1 MDRPPVSTRLRGAAT
16 VSTSLRGA
24 AAGIL
29 SGGLAL
35 GVAQLIAG
43 IVSSTSSPVIAVG
56 QLSIDFTPPF
66 LKNFAITAFGSN
78 DKAVLVGGIF
88 IVLALFAAEIGVLAV
103 RRLSYGMT
111 GLGVFILV
119 GLVAALTRPHASV
132 SDALPTL
139 IGGAA
144 AVLALRRLA
153 RAATPVTAY
162 ASRAAGPPT
171 ARPSLPEYITG
182 PTGAQD
188 PGAQDPG
195 ADEAGADEAG
205 TQAGQQQD
213 GLPPSVADEWRQ
225 SQAASRPGGQP
236 GGAVAPLSG
245 QQRRTFITTSAVV
258 AGTAVVAGL
267 GGRLLGERGNVTA
280 ARQALRIPAPAQPAP
295 PLPAGFDL
303 KIPGLSSFVTP
314 NNAFYRVDTAIVLP
328 EITPATWQLRIHG
341 MVAKE
346 ITLSFDELIRRPLI
360 EDYITLCCVS
370 NPVAGPYIGNAKWL
384 GVGLQSLLRQAGI
397 RAGANQLLCTSA
409 DGFTSGSP
417 VQVAMD
423 GRDSMLAV
431 AMNGTVLPVEH
442 GFPVRMVIPGLY
454 GYVSACKWIT
464 DIEVTTYA
472 ASRAYWAERGWDQ
485 QAPIKTESR
494 IDIPTGQGSL
504 KAGTHQV
511 AGVAWAQHKGVE
523 MVEVRVD
530 QGTWHPARLATVP
543 GIDTWRQWVYDWDAT
558 PGTHLLE
565 SRATDLTGYT
575 QTALEAPSAPN
586 GASGYPMIQV
596 QVARA

>member
-1 MDRPPVSTRLRGAAT
+1 VSLRGW
-16 VSTSLRGA
+16 SLRGA
-24 AAGIL
+24 SAGVL

-43 IVSSTSSPVIAVG
+43 IVSSTSSPVVAVG

-78 DKAVLVGGIF
+78 DKAILVGGIF
-88 IVLALFAAEIGVLAV
+88 VVLALFAAEIGVLAV

-119 GLVAALTRPHASV
+119 GLVAALTRPHASLG
-132 SDALPTL
+132 DALPTL
-139 IGGAA
+139 VGGAA

-153 RAATPVTAY
+153 RAATPVPAR
-162 ASRAAGPPT
+162 ASLAAGGPAP
-171 ARPSLPEYITG
+171 ARPALPEYITR
-182 PTGAQD
+182 PTSSEDPSTQD
-188 PGAQDPG
+188 PSTDEPG
-195 ADEAGADEAG
+195 EQPDS
-205 TQAGQQQD
+205 
-213 GLPPSVADEWRQ
+213 PPPTVAEEWRR
-225 SQAASRPGGQP
+225 SQPAARPD
-236 GGAVAPLSG
+236 GAVAPLSG
-245 QQRRTFITTSAVV
+245 QQRRTFITTGAVV

-267 GGRLLGERGNVTA
+267 GGRLLGERGNVSAVRRT
-280 ARQALRIPAPAQPAP
+280 LRIPAPAKPAP
-295 PLPAGFDL
+295 PLPAGVDL

-314 NNAFYRVDTAIVLP
+314 NNTFYRVDTAIVLP
-328 EITPATWQLRIHG
+328 EITPASWQLRIHG

-384 GVGLQSLLRQAGI
+384 GVSLRSLLRQAGI
-397 RAGANQLLCTSA
+397 RVGANQLLCTSA

-485 QAPIKTESR
+485 EAPIKTESR

-511 AGVAWAQHKGVE
+511 AGVAWAQHKGVQ

-530 QGTWHPARLATVP
+530 QGAWQQARLAAVP
-543 GIDTWRQWVYDWDAT
+543 DIDTWRQWVYDWDAT
-558 PGTHLLE
+558 PGTHLIE

-575 QTALEAPSAPN
+575 QTALEAPPEPN
-586 GASGYPMIQV
+586 GASGYPMLQV
-596 QVARA
+596 QVSRA